1 MATTRISVRYAAKP
15 DVVARAVADEMIL
28 LDLETGVYFT
38 LNSVGAF
45 IWRAI
50 ESGSDGEAVIDAIV
64 NHYEVEPDVA
74 TADYDE
80 YVGALVAE
88 GLLVA

>member
-1 MATTRISVRYAAKP
+1 MATTRTSIRYTTKP

-50 ESGSDGEAVIDAIV
+50 ESGTASDAVVEAIV
-64 NHYEVEPDVA
+64 HQYEVEPEVA
-74 TADYDE
+74 SADYDE
-80 YVGALVAE
+80 YVEALVAE